1 MRKSFTMVLLML
13 VPSLQLSAATEG
25 HTSYPQSLD
34 PPEVA
39 GAVRRHE
46 FNRDPAKMRWQKAPL
61 QKRSEGGPLF
71 AKRETLVQKTP
82 AVAAVAQKDTTIT
95 VKGKV
100 VGAKSE
106 DLVGVT
112 VMISGT
118 TRGTVTDV
126 NGNFVLEEVGVNS
139 TLKLS
144 FIGYK
149 TRDIPVAGKATIS
162 AALEEDYNVLDEVVV
177 VGFGQQKKQSIVGS
191 IVQMSDEVIKR
202 NGNVTDLKEALAGQ
216 LPGIVSLTSS
226 GEPGGITTGESATNI
241 FIRGQNTWNGGQPL
255 ILVDNVERSMN
266 NIDPNE
272 VASISVLKD
281 ASATAVF
288 GVKGANGVILI
299 TTKRGA
305 QGKTKLNFNYTAM
318 AKSVSRQPD
327 KLDSFEA
334 MMAKNEMIE
343 REGVL
348 NQPSWNA
355 YVPYEIVQRY
365 KGPQSAEYAQIYP
378 NVDWSKEMF
387 KPMDFSH
394 RATLSASGGS
404 KAVQYFGSLAYL
416 NEGDMFRDYD
426 NGKGYKPNYDFNR
439 FNFRSNI
446 DVRLTKSTKM
456 KLNFAGYY
464 SQKNTNFNNEGSS
477 GRADQWMWSAAYFL
491 APNLFLPMYSD
502 GRWGAYQEGGN
513 NTVNPLAVVYN
524 LGIRQ
529 TRATQLNSDFAIEQ
543 DLGFITKGL
552 KATGSLFYD
561 NNIRSEGGI
570 YDVANS
576 VRPAEAVT
584 NVKYKQ
590 IYPMLYKGP
599 DQDPS
604 EYTQYLPISDE
615 EYDWIIR
622 PWTTRQEAIGAAN
635 WDTSIPIER
644 RLMYQAQLNYA
655 REFKKH
661 NVTAMGLVKREEYA
675 RGSMFKN
682 YREDWVFRATYDYNS
697 TYLFEVNGAYNG
709 SEQFGPAYRF
719 DFFPSVGLGYVVS
732 NEKFFK
738 NKFMDLLKF
747 RYSVGKVGDDN
758 VSGGRWLYASQLA
771 FGGSAR
777 LNENTAAVSPY
788 NFYRETVVG
797 NPNIHW
803 ETAVKSNFGIEMGFF
818 ESMIGV
824 NVDIFKENRTDIL
837 MSGGSRSVPPFFG
850 ATPPSANLGRVM
862 SNGFEVE
869 LKFNKRINPNATVWA
884 NLSLSHNQNKIIA
897 RDDAP
902 LQLDYLKQAGYPIN
916 QNRSLLAAGFYNN
929 WDEIYASVPT
939 ENNDLQKLPG
949 YYNLVDFNADGVI
962 KANEDTPPIGYTG
975 VPQNTGT
982 LGLGGEFRGF
992 SAMVQFYG
1000 ANNVNRRI
1008 DFNNFQNDTDILF
1021 GHVRNYWSR
1030 DNPNATSFLPRW
1042 KTQAENVGNYFL
1054 YDASF
1059 LRLRTAEIAYKFDK
1073 SPLIK
1078 RLGISNTRIFLNGTN
1093 LFLWSK
1099 LPDDR
1104 ESTYNGGSA
1113 TQGAYPTMRRFN
1125 LGIDFSF

>member
-1 MRKSFTMVLLML
+1 MKKRFTVVFFLMACAL
-13 VPSLQLSAATEG
+13 NLPAATERRTPG
-25 HTSYPQSLD
+25 TGVAD
-34 PPEVA
+34 PPETALTKA
-39 GAVRRHE
+39 GLSVGKNKSRRKQS
-46 FNRDPAKMRWQKAPL
+46 AKGQISFQQRN
-61 QKRSEGGPLF
+61 SG
-71 AKRETLVQKTP
+71 TLVSS
-82 AVAAVAQKDTTIT
+82 KDTLINIRGKIT
-95 VKGKV
+95 D
-100 VGAKSE
+100 AKPE
-106 DLVGVT
+106 ALIGVT
-112 VMISGT
+112 VMVAGT
-118 TRGTVTDV
+118 SKGTVTDYE
-126 NGNFVLEEVGVNS
+126 GNYSLENVGVNS
-139 TLKLS
+139 TLKFS

-149 TRDIPVAGKATIS
+149 AKDVPVAGKSILNVT
-162 AALEEDYNVLDEVVV
+162 LEEDYQVLDEVVV
-177 VGFGQQKKQSIVGS
+177 VGFGQQKKQSVVGS

-255 ILVDNVERSMN
+255 VLVDNVERSMS

-305 QGKTKLNFNYTAM
+305 QGKTKLNFNYTTM

-327 KLDSFEA
+327 KLDSYDA
-334 MMAKNEMIE
+334 MMAKNEIIE

-355 YVPYEIVQRY
+355 YIPYDIVQRY
-365 KGPQSAEYAQIYP
+365 RGPQSAEYAEIYP
-378 NVDWSKEMF
+378 NVDWAKAMF
-387 KPMDFSH
+387 KDVGFSH

-426 NGKGYKPNYDFNR
+426 NDKGYKPNYDFNR

-446 DVRLTKSTKM
+446 DVRLSKSTKL
-456 KLNFAGYY
+456 KINFAGYF
-464 SQKNTNFNNEGSS
+464 SQKNTNFNNEGST
-477 GRADQWMWSAAYFL
+477 GRADQWMWGAAYFTP
-491 APNLFLPMYSD
+491 PNMFLPRYSD
-502 GRWGAYQEGGN
+502 GLWGAYQEGGN

-524 LGIRQ
+524 MGVRQ
-529 TRATQLNSDFAIEQ
+529 TRATQLNSDFTLEQ
-543 DLGFITKGL
+543 DLSFITKGL
-552 KATGSLFYD
+552 KAAGSLFYD
-561 NNIRSEGGI
+561 NNIRSEGGVF
-570 YDVANS
+570 DVTNH

-584 NVKYKQ
+584 NVMYKQ
-590 IYPMLYKGP
+590 IYPMLYKGS

-604 EYTQYLPISDE
+604 EYTAYLPVSDE
-615 EYDWIIR
+615 EYDWIMR
-622 PWTTRQEAIGAAN
+622 PWTIRQETIGAAN
-635 WDTSIPIER
+635 WDNTIPIER
-644 RLMYQAQLNYA
+644 RLMYQFQLNYA
-655 REFKKH
+655 RQFKKH
-661 NVTAMGLVKREEYA
+661 NVTAMGLAKREEFA

-682 YREDWVFRATYDYNS
+682 YREDWVFRATYDYNT

-719 DFFPSVGLGYVVS
+719 DFFPSVGMGYVVS

-758 VSGGRWLYASQLA
+758 ISGNRWLYASQLG
-771 FGGSAR
+771 FGGAAR
-777 LNENTAAVSPY
+777 LNENTSAASPY
-788 NFYRETVVG
+788 TFYRETVVG
-797 NPNIHW
+797 NPDIHW

-818 ESMIGV
+818 ESMLAL
-824 NVDIFKENRTDIL
+824 NVDIFNENRTDIL
-837 MSGGSRSVPPFFG
+837 MTGGSRNVPPFFG
-850 ATPPSANLGRVM
+850 TTPPSANLGQVK
-862 SNGFEVE
+862 SNGYEVE
-869 LKFNKRINPNATVWA
+869 LKFNKRLNPDLTVWA
-884 NLSLSHNQNKIIA
+884 NLTFSHNENKIIA

-902 LQLDYLKQAGYPIN
+902 LQLGYLKQAGYSIG
-916 QNRSLLAAGFYNN
+916 QNRSLLSSGFYNN
-929 WDEIYASVPT
+929 WDEVYASVPT
-939 ENNDLQKLPG
+939 ETNDLQKLPG

-962 KANEDTPPIGYTG
+962 KNNEDTPPIGYTG

-982 LGLGGEFRGF
+982 LGLGGEYKGF
-992 SAMVQFYG
+992 SVMVQFYG

-1008 DFNNFQNDTDILF
+1008 DFNNYLNDVDIVF
-1021 GHVRNYWSR
+1021 GHVRDYWSK
-1030 DNPNATSFLPRW
+1030 DNQNATSFLPRW
-1042 KTQAENVGNYFL
+1042 KTQAENIGNYYL

-1059 LRLRTAEIAYKFDK
+1059 LRLRTAEIAYNFDK
-1073 SPLIK
+1073 SNVVK
-1078 RLGISNTRIFLNGTN
+1078 RLGLSNMRIFANGTN

-1113 TQGAYPTMRRFN
+1113 TQGAYPTMKRFN